1 MICILEKL
9 SSIFFGDAGKWSQ
22 IVLASKGKKFI
33 TFLLYLLLLYNICIL
48 LVIHYIEKSQNTH
61 LDTTSNDTKVK
72 FKGLNY
78 YKHEI

>member
-33 TFLLYLLLLYNICIL
+33 TF
-48 LVIHYIEKSQNTH
+48 
-61 LDTTSNDTKVK
+61 
-72 FKGLNY
+72 
-78 YKHEI
+78 